1 MSTDRPLV
9 DTAALAAWMDGQGL
23 GEGDITQARRL
34 GGGTQNVML
43 RLRRGDRE
51 YVLRRPPEHPRPTSE
66 QTLLREMRVVSALG
80 GTDVPHPRFLAGC
93 TDPAV
98 LGTVFYVM
106 EPVEGFNPRELLPPR
121 HAADPAL
128 RHALSLEVVDAAAR
142 LAAVDHARLGLAD
155 LGRPDGFLERQV
167 PRWLR
172 ELDGYAG
179 IPGYPGPQLPGLE
192 RIAGWLDDNRPRSE
206 QPGLMHGDFH
216 FGNVMIA
223 WHGPEVVAVVDWEMA
238 TIGDPLLD
246 LGWLLATWP
255 RGAEDREDGPIA
267 TAGGWPPLTRSWC
280 ATGNAG
286 PATPTPSP
294 GTPSSPVSNSASSS
308 RAPTPGHAPGTL
320 IPWSAIACTARPSG
334 CSTARSPT
342 PRRADAVHD
351 RTAGNQAHPNRSRC
365 TKVVSDVPSGG

>member
-267 TAGGWPPLTRSWC
+267 TAGGLATLDEVVVRYRQRGTRDTDAVAWYTVLACFKLGILIEGTYARAC
-280 ATGNAG
+280 A
-286 PATPTPSP
+286 
-294 GTPSSPVSNSASSS
+294 
-308 RAPTPGHAPGTL
+308 GHADPVVGDRL
-320 IPWSAIACTARPSG
+320 HRKAIRLFN
-334 CSTARSPT
+334 
-342 PRRADAVHD
+342 RALAYAA
-351 RTAGNQAHPNRSRC
+351 AG
-365 TKVVSDVPSGG
+365 